1 MLSPEKTDY
10 IDIHTHQQNTDP
22 DIFSVRC
29 LLTHQPERP
38 HDYPTSAVSVGA
50 HPWFIEKDNLL
61 TTLEDVAISAT
72 GSNVV
77 AIGEA
82 GLDKVKG
89 AEMPTQITAF
99 EKQAIIANN
108 LLKPLIV
115 HCVKAWDELLAV
127 HRNINPRVPWII
139 HGFMGSKELAGQ
151 IIDKGMF
158 ISLWY
163 SFALAERSASLI
175 KWMPQDRLFLETDSS
190 DANIKDIYAKVAG
203 NLNISVDSLKS
214 TIVGNYDEL
223 APKKCQCCQGKC
235 Q

>member
-10 IDIHTHQQNTDP
+10 IDIHTHQSASDP
-22 DIFSVRC
+22 DVFSVRC
-29 LLTHQPERP
+29 LLAHQIERP
-38 HDYPTSAVSVGA
+38 HDYPNVAVSVGA
-50 HPWFIEKDNLL
+50 HPWFIEKEKLL
-61 TTLEDVAISAT
+61 ATIEDVAISAT

-89 AEMPTQITAF
+89 AEMSTQTIAF
-99 EKQAIIANN
+99 EKQVIIANN

-139 HGFMGSKELAGQ
+139 HGFMGSRELAGQ
-151 IIDKGMF
+151 LIDKGMYL
-158 ISLWY
+158 SLWY
-163 SFALAERSASLI
+163 SFALAERSATLL

-190 DANIKDIYAKVAG
+190 DANIKEIYAKVACD
-203 NLNISVDSLKS
+203 LDIFVESLKVK
-214 TIVGNYDEL
+214 IAENYEEL
-223 APKKCQCCQGKC
+223 TPKKCECCQNKGK
-235 Q
+235 